1 MRTSGLVWAAI
12 AVLAS
17 GCAAKPVV
25 ERFTADKTVAEV
37 GNSVT
42 LQWRVIDADSVSIS
56 NVGPIPAGATFITV
70 NPTQTTTYVL
80 TATNEGGTEESAP
93 LTVTVNPRLDVS
105 GGTYASPGA
114 LGRTFAVVLRE
125 LSNQPPT
132 ASTTVSITPPAGA
145 AFNLECAGGRPMCLV
160 LEPNVAPVAGS
171 YTASATVGGVA
182 VTHVFTVDS
191 ADRMYAAGPIFAQQ
205 TSGTT
210 VSASWGPSPGAVAYR
225 ARLVDGAGAPLG
237 PEQVLT
243 ATEAV
248 LQSSSTL
255 GASVRVAIETAAVD
269 LTGNSA
275 GPEVPP
281 APNVALAQAPLGG
294 RPGSW
299 QLFQPESFQGNS
311 LTVSLPSLGLGE
323 RAAVIVL
330 NIDGA
335 DFLPASP
342 TNNVQL
348 AITGTNSL
356 PLRDPGPV
364 WEKAGPQPLA
374 GQAGRTAHQRLKALD
389 DARVNALLATLGVSP
404 ARAAVAAAA
413 PTSASFCVREGLTS
427 RFSRRTATLRHET
440 AHMVFY
446 VDNADLSDFATH
458 EPGIWNSLG
467 QSWEGTANNGI
478 YAKVTGAFGPESD
491 VDGDGKLMVLFSDL
505 LGPAENGGILLGYFS
520 SGDTLFARD
529 DSATCVGTKGNG
541 ADMFIMNGIKNLTDA
556 AGPGADPAVVAAD
569 TINRVYPDTL
579 AHEFQHLINTAG
591 HCLPNGCTEVE
602 ETWLNEGLSMVAEDV
617 AGFGWNTN
625 TVAGELYL
633 DRLPGPD
640 LFSYH
645 RRSLTTWEGD
655 PIGNYQAVH
664 SLVRYWAD
672 RYGQGILP
680 ELVAG
685 NLRGLERTEAVL
697 LAPFSRQLAE
707 WTTALMFSNESFS
720 PSPVF
725 DFTGAAWTPFHSA
738 VTYVNYVPLNP
749 GSGALAAV
757 RRNGWNAFVTGS
769 GGGGNATLTVTSAEA
784 VKPHVVV
791 VRFAGY
797 LQQCKGLPS
806 TVTAGQ
812 CP

>member
-1 MRTSGLVWAAI
+1 MRASGLVWAAI

-17 GCAAKPVV
+17 GCAARPVV
-25 ERFTADKTVAEV
+25 ERFVADKTIAEV

-42 LQWRVIDADSVSIS
+42 LQWRVIDADSVRIS
-56 NVGPIPAGATFITV
+56 NVGEIPAGATFVTV

-80 TATNEGGTEESAP
+80 TATNEGGSVDSDP

-105 GGTYASPGA
+105 GGTYATPGA

-132 ASTTVSITPPAGA
+132 GSTTVSITPPGGGA
-145 AFNLECAGGRPMCLV
+145 FTLECAGGRPMCVV
-160 LEPNVAPVAGS
+160 LEPTVAPVDGS
-171 YTASATVGGVA
+171 YTASATVGGVP
-182 VTHVFTVDS
+182 VTHAFTVDT
-191 ADRMYAAGPIFAQQ
+191 AQRMFAAGPIFAEQ

-248 LQSSSTL
+248 LQAFTAL
-255 GASVRVAIETAAVD
+255 GGSVRVAIETASVD
-269 LTGNSA
+269 LTGNTA
-275 GPEVPP
+275 GPEAPP
-281 APNVALAQAPLGG
+281 APNVAFADAPLGG
-294 RPGSW
+294 KPGSW
-299 QLFQPESFQGNS
+299 RLFQPESFQGNTLS
-311 LTVSLPSLGLGE
+311 VPLPSLGLGE

-330 NIDGA
+330 NVDGA

-342 TNNVQL
+342 ANNVQL
-348 AITGTNSL
+348 TITGTNSL

-364 WEKAGPQPLA
+364 WEKAGPEQLLE
-374 GQAGRTAHQRLKALD
+374 QRGRTAHQQFRALD
-389 DARVNALLATLGVSP
+389 DARVNALLGKEGVSP
-404 ARAAVAAAA
+404 ARTAVAAPA
-413 PTSASFCVREGLTS
+413 PANASFCVREGLTS
-427 RFSRRTATLRHET
+427 VFSRRPATLRHET

-446 VDNADLSDFATH
+446 VDDADLSDFATH
-458 EPGIWNSLG
+458 EPGIWTSLG
-467 QSWEGTANNGI
+467 QSWEGTSNNGI

-491 VDGDGKLMVLFSDL
+491 VDADGKLLVLFSDL

-529 DSATCVGTKGNG
+529 ESASCSGTRGNG
-541 ADMFIMNGIKNLTDA
+541 ADMFFMNGIKNLTDA
-556 AGPGADPAVVAAD
+556 GGPASDPAVVAAD
-569 TINRVYPDTL
+569 TITRVYPDTL

-591 HCLPNGCTEVE
+591 HCLPNGCTQVE

-625 TVAGELYL
+625 TLAGELYL

-672 RYGQGILP
+672 RYGEGILP

-725 DFTGAAWTPFHSA
+725 DFTGDAWTPFHSEL
-738 VTYVNYVPLNP
+738 TYVNYQPLNP
-749 GSGALAAV
+749 GPGVSAAV

-769 GGGGNATLTVTSAEA
+769 GGGGNATLTVTSTEA

-806 TVTAGQ
+806 TVISGQ

>member
-25 ERFTADKTVAEV
+25 ERFAADKTIAEV
-37 GNSVT
+37 GTSVT

-56 NVGPIPAGATFITV
+56 NVGPIPAGATFITL
-70 NPTQTTTYVL
+70 NPSQTTTYVL
-80 TATNEGGTEESAP
+80 SATNEGGTVDSAP

-132 ASTTVSITPPAGA
+132 SSTTVSITPPGGT
-145 AFNLECAGGRPMCLV
+145 AFNLECAGGRPMCVV
-160 LEPNVAPVAGS
+160 LEPNVAPVNGS
-171 YTASATVGGVA
+171 YTAGATVGGVP
-182 VTHVFTVDS
+182 VTHAFTVDS
-191 ADRMYAAGPIFAQQ
+191 ADRMYAAGPIFAEQ
-205 TSGTT
+205 TSGTS
-210 VSASWGPSPGAVAYR
+210 VSASWGPSPGAVTYR
-225 ARLVDGAGAPLG
+225 ARLVDSVGAPLG

-248 LQSSSTL
+248 LQSSTAL

-275 GPEVPP
+275 GPQAPP
-281 APNVALAQAPLGG
+281 APNVTVADAPLGG
-294 RPGSW
+294 KPGSW
-299 QLFQPESFQGNS
+299 QLFQPGSFQGNS
-311 LTVSLPSLGLGE
+311 LTVSLPSLALGE

-335 DFLPASP
+335 DFLPTAP
-342 TNNVQL
+342 ANNVQL

-364 WEKAGPQPLA
+364 WEKAGPEQLA
-374 GQAGRTAHQRLKALD
+374 DQEGRTAHQLFRALD
-389 DARVNALLATLGVSP
+389 EARVNAVLAKAGVS
-404 ARAAVAAAA
+404 AVRSAAPAAA
-413 PTSASFCVREGLTS
+413 PTNASFCVREGLSS

-446 VDNADLSDFATH
+446 VDDADLTDFSTH
-458 EPGIWNSLG
+458 EPGIWTSLG
-467 QSWEGTANNGI
+467 QSWEGSANNGI

-491 VDGDGKLMVLFSDL
+491 VDADGKLLVLFSDL
-505 LGPAENGGILLGYFS
+505 LGPVENGGILLGYFS
-520 SGDTLFARD
+520 SGDTLFTRD
-529 DSATCVGTKGNG
+529 ETATCAGTAGNG

-556 AGPGADPAVVAAD
+556 GNGAAD
-569 TINRVYPDTL
+569 VINRVYPDTL
-579 AHEFQHLINTAG
+579 AHEFQHLINTNG
-591 HCLPNGCTEVE
+591 HCLLNDCTLLE
-602 ETWLNEGLSMVAEDV
+602 EAWLNEGLSMVAEDV

-625 TVAGELYL
+625 TLAGELYL
-633 DRLPGPD
+633 DRLPGPNQ
-640 LFSYH
+640 FSYN
-645 RRSLTTWEGD
+645 RRSVTTWEGD
-655 PIGNYQAVH
+655 PLGNYQAVH

-680 ELVAG
+680 DLVAG
-685 NLRGLERTEAVL
+685 NLRGAERTEAVL

-725 DFTGAAWTPFHSA
+725 NFTGAAWTPFHSA
-738 VTYVNYVPLNP
+738 LTYVNYVPLNP
-749 GSGALAAV
+749 GSGVSAAV
-757 RRNGWNAFVTGS
+757 RRNGWNAFVTGT
-769 GGGGNATLTVTSAEA
+769 GGGGNATLTVTSTET

-797 LQQCKGLPS
+797 LQQCQGLPS
-806 TVTAGQ
+806 TVISGQ